1 MELDFRRAGVFLG
14 LLAWVFVVMRG
25 LQSVV
30 HVTDNN
36 VRMRGAYYGVGA
48 LVLSIMWVIYILRIF
63 LALP

>member
-1 MELDFRRAGVFLG
+1 
-14 LLAWVFVVMRG
+14 MRV
-25 LQSVV
+25 LQAEV